1 MEVGASKKG
10 SSICAQCFYTLRGSF
25 PSAKLAD
32 MKDAMEN
39 HASVSEKCL
48 VFSIV
53 QIVHAVF
60 FQLAYVAAFLRC
72 FLEVPTLVMTHDTK
86 THDTMINDAFNAFI
100 LPEGEGR
107 SPNAFQ

>member
-1 MEVGASKKG
+1 MH
-10 SSICAQCFYTLRGSF
+10 
-25 PSAKLAD
+25 PSVRSALFSPLFKL
-32 MKDAMEN
+32 
-39 HASVSEKCL
+39 
-48 VFSIV
+48 FSRF
-53 QIVHAVF
+53 F

-72 FLEVPTLVMTHDTK
+72 FHDTK

>member
-1 MEVGASKKG
+1 M
-10 SSICAQCFYTLRGSF
+10 RGSF

-53 QIVHAVF
+53 QIVQPFF

-72 FLEVPTLVMTHDTK
+72 FHDTK